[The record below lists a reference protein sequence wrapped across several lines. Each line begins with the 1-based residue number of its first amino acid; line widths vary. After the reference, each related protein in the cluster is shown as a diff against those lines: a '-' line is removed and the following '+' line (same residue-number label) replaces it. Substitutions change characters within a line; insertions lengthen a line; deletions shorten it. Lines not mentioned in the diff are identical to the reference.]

1 MALTAAMVWQPV
13 LYLALTGQLQ
23 PTLQEAPA
31 AEAAADLAAEAAAD
45 LAAYRFQGA
54 LHPVNV

>member
-31 AEAAADLAAEAAAD
+31 AEAAADLAA
-45 LAAYRFQGA
+45 YRFQGA